1 MAEQQDYAGLGWV
14 KGEITATL
22 TEARQGLEKH
32 LGESGNPA
40 HLVSSQ
46 KAFDQIYSTLKML
59 QQVGATHLA
68 LEMKQL
74 AEAVGNGRVQQA
86 DSALDC
92 LMQACLQLPG
102 YIEHIIGSGM
112 DRPMS
117 ILPLINEMRAL
128 RDADLLPES
137 TFFFPDLDHEI
148 SPVSSDHLQR
158 LKSSGLDPLLR
169 KLRQKYQIALAGY
182 LREQNRPKQLQLMG
196 RIFAK
201 LQDLLWG
208 SPISPLWEASVALTE
223 GLAEHSIEQTLNVAN
238 LLRELDHQLRTFIDQ
253 GVSFINLPPEDELFR
268 GLLYCIATAEGHS
281 GFTGALKD
289 RYNLEET
296 LADATRSVSG
306 TYVGIDVAAPVVQA
320 LNDELA
326 GVKDALDLYL
336 LSPEADALILENQL
350 PIVQQVAD
358 TLAMLGMDDQRQA
371 MLRQK
376 EVLKDIISKGRSS
389 EQELMGVAAAFLD
402 LEQALSQYAQG
413 QISSSSA
420 ETSLMDDVYQA
431 VIQEARKSL
440 DQAKDD
446 IADYLDSHKDPA
458 YLERIPSLL
467 RDIHAGLSMTPL
479 SRAASLV
486 ERCRQHIQTV
496 WPDTKNQPQQS
507 GLVHLADAITS
518 IEYYLE
524 RLSDKGQGE
533 VEAILEVAEESLLAL
548 ENDQEEEPE
557 QAPVES
563 ALPVFKLDDLAI
575 VKDDSPFSVEQ
586 RQSQHQPVEGSTQ
599 ETPPTVTIAQKS
611 AVFSIDDPMENTTND
626 GSDSDLIE
634 FEFSTSSISTPAP
647 STPAETEPVLSPALV
662 LAPESLEINL
672 EEETPHLHSQDESG
686 IFPETS
692 PEPELSVS
700 TSGQPEV
707 NDDLL
712 EDELLQVFID
722 EAGEVQQ
729 QLSVK
734 IPHWQANSE
743 DTEALKDIRR
753 AFHTL
758 KGSGRMVEANVVGE
772 LAWSVEN
779 MLNRLIDGSIHAGP
793 VLHDLI
799 GRVIALLPELIDDF
813 SRQNQLLT
821 PEVLLCMEQ
830 ADALARGE
838 RVPIT
843 EEQADEASA
852 DFFESVEL
860 EETVLEPEGEEKA
873 LEPEPVLPEPELFQP
888 ESGFYVLGSEHQQT
902 GPESDVLYDQQLL
915 AVFLP
920 EARIHLQTVFDFIDE
935 VRSRGGKLQINDQIQ
950 RALHTLKG
958 MTRMAEIEPLAIL
971 VTAIERNVKDF
982 RAHLVPADDRVVR
995 MLTEGLQLIESGLEQ
1010 IEATGREPDL
1020 DAESYLSW
1028 LEALHAQLIA
1038 EQQKLQASTRLHS
1051 IGQKAALFL
1060 TEGIELLL
1068 DAESYLEKWRQGMS
1082 AGELDL
1088 FRTELA
1094 TLSERSREARLDTLA
1109 ELCEV
1114 LLDVCEYLGQHHS
1127 RLPAPLVS
1135 PLSNGFEA
1143 LVDMMNQV
1151 AAQQTPVSPQ
1161 PIFTAL
1167 RKSLEALLVQDLE
1180 NSSVELEET
1189 VHDLSAEDD
1198 DELLKLEAVYT
1209 FEIPEP
1215 AEVEARPEQDNHEE
1229 MLTGM
1234 EFPEDLAFETLSDEV
1249 VSEET
1254 ITPQEITQPEPYT
1267 PTPLNVEVEEHDQE
1281 LMELFLEEAA
1291 DLTEDCAQ
1299 SLELW
1304 LDDRQNLEYVAEL
1317 QRSLHT
1323 LKGGARMADQP
1334 ELGDISHAIED
1345 IYESIVEGRLPA
1357 GSAPLALLQTAHDQI
1372 DNMLLAIRQQ
1382 EALPDPA
1389 DIITRLQQWPEE
1401 TALKSTSAASGAQTA
1416 IPDYLGSVTSFE
1428 NSADTGTPEST
1439 RPLDTVASSEAELEV
1454 LQSAVTAQ
1462 SSFNPE
1468 IRIEEATP
1476 TTTRLTTPVTQS
1488 LPKTSEMMRVPS
1500 ELLEQLVDLS
1510 GESNITRTRIEQ
1522 QTLEVRQTLD
1532 EMESTINR
1540 VKEQLRRLDIETQTQ
1555 ILSSHEAESGGNPDF
1570 DPLEMDQY
1578 SELTQLSRSLVESA
1592 TDLMDL
1598 KEVILNKNRD
1608 AETLLLQQSR
1618 TQIDLQEKLM
1628 RARMVSFGRLLPR
1641 LRKITRQLSSE
1652 LDKPVE
1658 LNVTN
1663 AEGEMDRTMLERILG
1678 PLEHLLR
1685 NAIDHGIENSRE
1697 ERLQQGKPEAGQLEL
1712 SIKRDGAD
1720 IMLVLSDDGL
1730 GIDTEAVYATAVE
1743 KHMIAPGDQLLPKEV
1758 AQLILEPGFSTAE
1771 SVTQISGRGL
1781 GLDVVNTAVR
1791 QLGGS
1796 VEIDSQTSKGTRFIL
1811 RLPFTLSVNRAL
1823 MVEAGGVLYAIPM
1836 PAIDGVTVVHTNTV
1850 MDCYQ
1855 NQKTL
1860 EYGGQEHRVMFLG
1873 ELLGGVTPRIQED
1886 QASLL
1891 IVQRGGQNIALHVDA
1906 ITGNRE
1912 IITKSLGPQ
1921 FAGLTGV
1928 NGATMLG
1935 DGRVVIIIDPAAL
1948 IRKHRA
1954 TEHLVD
1960 TPVPEIAAN
1969 EVSARVLVVDDS
1981 VTVRKVTSRILTRE
1995 GYTVDSARDG
2005 VEAMA
2010 SLSERVPDIVL
2021 LDIEMPRMDGYE
2033 VASAIR
2039 NDPKLQSLPIVMITS
2054 RTGEKHRARAFSL
2067 GVNEYIGKPYQETV
2081 LLEIIENLIGPQ
2093 SLKGAGTG

>member
-14 KGEITATL
+14 KGEITTTL
-22 TEARQGLEKH
+22 TEARKGLEKH

-40 HLVSSQ
+40 HLASSQ
-46 KAFDQIYSTLKML
+46 KAFEQIYSTLKML
-59 QQVGATHLA
+59 QQVGATQLA
-68 LEMKQL
+68 LEMKLL
-74 AEAVGNGRVQQA
+74 AEAVGNGRVQQT

-102 YIEHIIGSGM
+102 YIEQIISSGI

-117 ILPLINEMRAL
+117 LLPLINEMRAL
-128 RDADLLPES
+128 RDIDLLPES
-137 TFFFPDLDHEI
+137 TFFFPDLNQEI
-148 SPVSSDHLQR
+148 SPVSSGHLQR
-158 LKSSGLDPLLR
+158 LKKSGLDPLLR

-223 GLAEHSIEQTLNVAN
+223 GLSEQTIEQTLNVAN

-253 GVSFINLPPEDELFR
+253 GVSFINLSPEDELFR

-281 GFTGALKD
+281 GFTAALKD
-289 RYNLEET
+289 RYNLDET
-296 LADATRSVSG
+296 LAEATRSVSG
-306 TYVGIDVAAPVVQA
+306 TFVGTDAAAPVVQA
-320 LNDELA
+320 LNDEFA
-326 GVKDALDLYL
+326 GIKDALDLYL
-336 LSPEADALILENQL
+336 LSPEADSLILENQL

-402 LEQALSQYAQG
+402 LEQALSYYAQG
-413 QISSSSA
+413 KVSSSSA
-420 ETSLMDDVYQA
+420 KASLMDEVYQA
-431 VIQEARKSL
+431 VIQEACKSL
-440 DQAKDD
+440 DQVKDD

-486 ERCRQHIQTV
+486 ERCRLHIQAV

-533 VEAILEVAEESLLAL
+533 IEAILEVAEESLLAL
-548 ENDQEEEPE
+548 ENDQKEEPE
-557 QAPVES
+557 QVPVES
-563 ALPVFKLDDLAI
+563 PLPVFQLDDLAI
-575 VKDDSPFSVEQ
+575 VDDIEPTLSFEQ
-586 RQSQHQPVEGSTQ
+586 ELSEKPSTEDSSQDS
-599 ETPPTVTIAQKS
+599 PPTVTIAKKP
-611 AVFSIDDPMENTTND
+611 AVFSIDDPMDKAEE
-626 GSDSDLIE
+626 DSSEPDLIE
-634 FEFSTSSISTPAP
+634 FEFSTPSVPIPEP
-647 STPAETEPVLSPALV
+647 STPAETDTVLPQV
-662 LAPESLEINL
+662 LDIAPESLEISL
-672 EEETPHLHSQDESG
+672 EEETPLPQIQEESSVS
-686 IFPETS
+686 PETS
-692 PEPELSVS
+692 PAPELSVS
-700 TSGQPEV
+700 ISGQSEI
-707 NDDLL
+707 DDDEL
-712 EDELLQVFID
+712 EDELLQVFIE

-729 QLSVK
+729 LLSVK
-734 IPHWQANSE
+734 IPHWQANTE

-772 LAWSVEN
+772 LAWSIEN
-779 MLNRLIDGSIHAGP
+779 MLNRLIEGSIQAGS

-813 SRQNQLLT
+813 SKQSQLLT

-838 RVPIT
+838 LVPIT
-843 EEQADEASA
+843 EEQADEASE
-852 DFFESVEL
+852 DFFESVKL
-860 EETVLEPEGEEKA
+860 EKEA
-873 LEPEPVLPEPELFQP
+873 LEPEPDLPQAGLLEPEPVIP
-888 ESGFYVLGSEHQQT
+888 EPVLLEPDQQEAESEP
-902 GPESDVLYDQQLL
+902 GPGIVYDEQLL

-920 EARIHLQTVFDFIDE
+920 EAQIHLRTVHEFIEE
-935 VRSRGGKLQINDQIQ
+935 VRSRGGKLQVSDQIQ

-958 MTRMAEIEPLAIL
+958 MTRMAGIEPLAVL

-982 RAHLVPADDRVVR
+982 RAHLVPVDDRVVR
-995 MLTEGLQLIESGLEQ
+995 MLTEGLQLIESGLDQ
-1010 IEATGREPDL
+1010 IEASGREPDL

-1068 DAESYLEKWRQGMS
+1068 DAESYLKKWRQAMP
-1082 AGELDL
+1082 AEELDL

-1094 TLSERSREARLDTLA
+1094 TLSERSREARLTTLA
-1109 ELCEV
+1109 ELCDV
-1114 LLDVCEYLGQHHS
+1114 LLDVCDYLGQHHS
-1127 RLPAPLVS
+1127 ELPALLVS
-1135 PLSNGFEA
+1135 PLSNGFES

-1161 PIFTAL
+1161 PVFTSL

-1180 NSSVELEET
+1180 DSSVELEEPLQE
-1189 VHDLSAEDD
+1189 LSAEEHS
-1198 DELLKLEAVYT
+1198 ELLQIETVYEPGIPEQAELEADIDHDPLEEMLAEAELSEVDFAET
-1209 FEIPEP
+1209 ISIAPLSLESQQP
-1215 AEVEARPEQDNHEE
+1215 APPSPSVIARPEP
-1229 MLTGM
+1229 
-1234 EFPEDLAFETLSDEV
+1234 FSPA
-1249 VSEET
+1249 
-1254 ITPQEITQPEPYT
+1254 
-1267 PTPLNVEVEEHDQE
+1267 PLNVEVEEHDQE
-1281 LMELFLEEAA
+1281 LLELFLEEAA
-1291 DLTEDCAQ
+1291 DLTEDCTQ

-1304 LDDRQNLEYVAEL
+1304 LEERQNLEHVGEL

-1323 LKGGARMADQP
+1323 LKGGARMANQP
-1334 ELGDISHAIED
+1334 ELGDLSHAIED

-1357 GSAPLALLQTAHDQI
+1357 DSAPLGLLQAAHDQI
-1372 DNMLLAIRQQ
+1372 DNMLQAIKHQK
-1382 EALPDPA
+1382 AVPDPA
-1389 DIITRLQQWPEE
+1389 DLIARLQQWPDERE
-1401 TALKSTSAASGAQTA
+1401 QQVFADPAEKQTTV
-1416 IPDYLGSVTSFE
+1416 PDYLGSIQPY
-1428 NSADTGTPEST
+1428 GST
-1439 RPLDTVASSEAELEV
+1439 KPLDTVASSEAELEA

-1462 SSFNPE
+1462 APSAPE
-1468 IRIEEATP
+1468 IRVEGVTA

-1510 GESNITRTRIEQ
+1510 GESNIIRTRIEQ
-1522 QTLEVRQTLD
+1522 QNLEVSQTLD

-1555 ILSSHEAESGGNPDF
+1555 ILSSHQAEAGGTPVF

-1598 KEVILNKNRD
+1598 KEVIQNKNRD

-1628 RARMVSFGRLLPR
+1628 RARMVSFSRLLPR

-1652 LDKPVE
+1652 LNKPVE

-1697 ERLQQGKPEAGQLEL
+1697 ERLQQGKPEVGQLEL

-1720 IMLVLSDDGL
+1720 IVLELNDDGL
-1730 GIDTEAVYATAVE
+1730 GIDTKAVYATAVE
-1743 KHMIAPGDQLLPKEV
+1743 KHLIAPGDQLLPKEV

-1781 GLDVVNTAVR
+1781 GLDVVNTEVR

-1796 VEIDSQTSKGTRFIL
+1796 VEIDSQTGKGTCFIL

-1836 PAIDGVTVVHTNTV
+1836 PAIDGVTVVHPNTV

-1855 NQKTL
+1855 NNKTL
-1860 EYGGQEHRVMFLG
+1860 EYGGLQHRVMFLG
-1873 ELLGGVTPRIQED
+1873 ELLGGVTPRMQED

-1891 IVQRGGQNIALHVDA
+1891 IVQRGGQNIALHVDT

-1954 TEHLVD
+1954 TEHLVGC
-1960 TPVPEIAAN
+1960 PG
-1969 EVSARVLVVDDS
+1969 
-1981 VTVRKVTSRILTRE
+1981 TR
-1995 GYTVDSARDG
+1995 DLP
-2005 VEAMA
+2005 AMKF
-2010 SLSERVPDIVL
+2010 
-2021 LDIEMPRMDGYE
+2021 PRE
-2033 VASAIR
+2033 
-2039 NDPKLQSLPIVMITS
+2039 
-2054 RTGEKHRARAFSL
+2054 FW
-2067 GVNEYIGKPYQETV
+2067 
-2081 LLEIIENLIGPQ
+2081 
-2093 SLKGAGTG
+2093 